1 MHRLTYLNENL
12 KNGALIRWPNQCFPM
27 PVYIA
32 PCTWYSLSETDRY
45 SYVNMV
51 IEALNTWETV
61 GQGKFSFY
69 LANTLN
75 DSQMNIEW
83 RRVDRKSLG
92 SCSFMYDKQARLYS
106 AEVSIGISDGII
118 HKQYM
123 DENEVFHTILHEI
136 GHALGLGHSKNK
148 GDIMYTPHQYGV
160 VGLSKRD
167 IDSINWLYSLP
178 YGASAKSLNELYS
191 TSYANIDDIVMHIA
205 SGGAESQFQKTMNS
219 ISSQPKRDLED
230 EQDKL
235 AQIKKFQMSIQHIQL
250 PKDIA
255 NKFKE
260 R

>member
-12 KNGALIRWPNQCFPM
+12 KNGKLVRWPQQCIPV
-27 PVYIA
+27 PVYIE
-32 PCTWYSLSETDRY
+32 PCSWYSMSELDRY
-45 SYVNMV
+45 NYMNMV
-51 IEALNTWETV
+51 IEAFNTWESV
-61 GQGKFSFY
+61 SQGKVSFF
-69 LANTLN
+69 LVNNRN
-75 DSQMNIEW
+75 DSQIDVSW

-92 SCSFMYDKQARLYS
+92 SCSFSFDSQERLYS
-106 AEVSIGISDGII
+106 SEVSIGISDGII

-136 GHALGLGHSKNK
+136 GHALGLGHSKHT

-167 IDSINWLYSLP
+167 IDTLNWLYSLP
-178 YGASAKSLNELYS
+178 YQASAKSLNELYS